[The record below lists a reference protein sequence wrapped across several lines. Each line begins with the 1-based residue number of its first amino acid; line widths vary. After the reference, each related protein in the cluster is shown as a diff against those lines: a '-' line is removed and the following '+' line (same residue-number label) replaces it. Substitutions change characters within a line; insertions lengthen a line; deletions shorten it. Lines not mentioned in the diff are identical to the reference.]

1 MYVKTAKG
9 QEEIQSRTYKLPFN
23 LRKLLIM
30 VDGHSTT
37 GEIIERLT
45 ALGHT
50 ALLGNMIPAFVE
62 LEAGEFIAF
71 CTSPTSQ
78 TAPAS
83 NAAGGALSAASLAEQ
98 ATAPPF
104 NLDKAKNFTRSILLS
119 TLDPSAGQQIE
130 RIEATATA
138 EELRTELDA
147 VHEMLPK
154 VLSKRQAE
162 QVWKHLEPIMQPLT
176 ENARSTASASPKI
189 APVTSPAVPQFNLDK
204 AKHLIRFT
212 LLGAMGPSAER
223 RIERVEAA
231 ATPEALRAEL
241 EAIYIMLPKVL
252 SKRQAEQVWKQFE
265 PIMLSILLPP
275 T

>member
-1 MYVKTAKG
+1 MELNQVYVKTAKG

-130 RIEATATA
+130 RIEALGNYVQIFFDGRKAVAKRSLA
-138 EELRTELDA
+138 EVEDRLDA
-147 VHEMLPK
+147 GRFFRANRAAIISLKHIGAVKALSKGKLSVVMQSGTEV
-154 VLSKRQAE
+154 VLSERKS
-162 QVWKHLEPIMQPLT
+162 V
-176 ENARSTASASPKI
+176 
-189 APVTSPAVPQFNLDK
+189 QFK
-204 AKHLIRFT
+204 AQ
-212 LLGAMGPSAER
+212 
-223 RIERVEAA
+223 
-231 ATPEALRAEL
+231 
-241 EAIYIMLPKVL
+241 L
-252 SKRQAEQVWKQFE
+252 S
-265 PIMLSILLPP
+265 L
-275 T
+275 